1 MPSPP
6 RAYLPDL
13 LFAGGEVHQ
22 GAALSVADGAVVAV
36 GAPAPGFERVR
47 LAGRALLPGLVS
59 AHSHSFQRAIRGRT
73 EVRHPGRSD
82 FWSWRE
88 AMYRAAN
95 RLDPEDVRAV
105 ARMVFHEMARAGI
118 TAVGEFHYLSR
129 DPSGRRY
136 DDPELLA
143 KEVIGAAR
151 EVGLRITL
159 LRSAYA
165 RGGPGLAAGPEQARF
180 LDGSPDEVVESVLR
194 LEEFTHG
201 DVLATLGIAP
211 HSVRACPAGWIGTL
225 AAEALRRGWPLHVH
239 VSEQAAE
246 VAQCRAEHGLTPV
259 ELLEKLGALGPAT
272 TAVHAIHVT
281 PGDIDTLGRTATT
294 VCACPTTERD
304 LGDGVVP
311 ADDLLQAGAAL
322 ALGTDSN
329 VQIDLLED
337 ARALEGNLRL
347 LRRERG
353 LLAPAGGDGLAD
365 GRVDGR
371 VDGLAA
377 RLYGFA
383 SRGGMRSLALPGGS
397 LDPGDPADFVAVDLE
412 DPSIAGASAADLLPA
427 VVFSAA
433 RTAVRDVVAGGEAVV
448 TDGEPSPGRPGASQ
462 IARDFARTMKK
473 LWGG

>member
-1 MPSPP
+1 MSTTP

-13 LFAGGEVHQ
+13 LFAGGEVRE
-22 GAALSVADGAVVAV
+22 GAVLSVADGAVVAV
-36 GAPAPGFERVR
+36 GAPAPDFERIR
-47 LAGRALLPGLVS
+47 LAGKAILPGLVS

-88 AMYRAAN
+88 VMYRAAS
-95 RLDPEDVRAV
+95 RLDPEDVGAV
-105 ARMVFHEMARAGI
+105 ARMAFHEMARAGI
-118 TAVGEFHYLSR
+118 TAVGEFHYLSH
-129 DPSGRRY
+129 DPSGRGY

-143 KEVIGAAR
+143 KEVVGAAR

-165 RGGPGLAAGPEQARF
+165 RGGPGAAAGPEQARF
-180 LDGSPDEVVESVLR
+180 IDGSPDEVVESLIR
-194 LEEFTHG
+194 LEEFTQG
-201 DVLATLGIAP
+201 DALATLGIAP
-211 HSVRACPAGWIGTL
+211 HSVRACPASWIGTL
-225 AAEALRRGWPLHVH
+225 AAEARRRGWPLHVH

-259 ELLEKLGALGPAT
+259 ELLEKFGALGPAT

-311 ADDLLQAGAAL
+311 ADDLLQAGASL

-353 LLAPAGGDGLAD
+353 LLAPAAGDGLA
-365 GRVDGR
+365 DGR

-412 DPSIAGASAADLLPA
+412 DPSIAGASAEDLLPA

-433 RTAVRDVVAGGEAVV
+433 RTAVRDVVAGGEAIV
-448 TDGEPSPGRPGASQ
+448 TDGEAAPGRPGASQ
-462 IARDFARTMKK
+462 IDRDFARTMKK